1 MASRKS
7 LINIKSKP
15 AGQPSPTGTLNTILL
30 SSSSMNRKAWRKA
43 RKSATKTVGD
53 IVVSDAEDQT
63 AHTEGLSTEP
73 RLAEDTIEYECCI
86 CRDDFP
92 FSGGVAHCE
101 EHFTCNSCVVDAYNA
116 AIADI
121 DAFPA
126 QCCSPFPRPIVEHLL
141 SPKVRVAYSLRA
153 EEHYTPRAIRVYCVN
168 EQCRSY
174 IPKSCVE
181 DDHPLFTVA
190 RYSCGTNTCVGCKN
204 EWEDEEH
211 RCTDYVDDTVRPEW
225 LPEYSASCRAKACP
239 NCRMWMEHKEACN
252 HMTCHYCHHEFCFV
266 CLQPWTSEGFHQ
278 DAGCPSYGDPE
289 EGYDNEGYELGG
301 RGLHRDTGYNRMGL
315 NRFGQRQL
323 SHAVVEES
331 AASEHDQYSDNE
343 DLDYDEYEIDYA
355 DEEQWVDDAQFGN
368 NERADGIAP
377 QDEIEWGEPAQGGRP
392 WDEELDAE
400 QDVQIL
406 NFDNSWRVE
415 LVPFTDEAN
424 PVEATIVTSW
434 DLAPASQ
441 GHSQASPPPDSV
453 REQIRLARRVPILA
467 PNPHPEDSVFSGGTP
482 SFQQLECR
490 HSWHRHLRL
499 SQTEYGY
506 AHCLGCNYIAGSWT
520 NYCSVCGVV
529 ACDWCT
535 YEFRGR
541 FVSTWERETGLLDI
555 LIWAEKGVVPFK
567 TWRRQ
572 VSEQLED
579 ELWADCDEDILGLA
593 TMLGVYETQL
603 FELQPYLYWD
613 FGIRLMFEE
622 LELQMRK
629 DYCAVTEEDVGIPG
643 LTLTFDLATN
653 PFAPLHWDS

>member
-1 MASRKS
+1 MASTKS
-7 LINIKSKP
+7 LITLKSKP

-73 RLAEDTIEYECCI
+73 RLFEDTIEYECCI
-86 CRDDFP
+86 CGDDFP
-92 FSGGVAHCE
+92 FSAGVAHCE

-141 SPKVRVAYSLRA
+141 SPKKNTTRRALFAFTVLMSNVAYIFRKAVWKMIIFYLRWHA
-153 EEHYTPRAIRVYCVN
+153 AAVEPTPASVVKMSGKMRSTGALIPWTIPRDQNGYRSTQLAAAQSRV
-168 EQCRSY
+168 R
-174 IPKSCVE
+174 I
-181 DDHPLFTVA
+181 A
-190 RYSCGTNTCVGCKN
+190 
-204 EWEDEEH
+204 
-211 RCTDYVDDTVRPEW
+211 
-225 LPEYSASCRAKACP
+225 
-239 NCRMWMEHKEACN
+239 
-252 HMTCHYCHHEFCFV
+252 
-266 CLQPWTSEGFHQ
+266 PWTSEGFHQ
-278 DAGCPSYGDPE
+278 DAGCPSYGDPD

-343 DLDYDEYEIDYA
+343 NLDYDEYEIDYA
-355 DEEQWVDDAQFGN
+355 GGAQWVNDAQFGD
-368 NERADGIAP
+368 NERVDGIAP
-377 QDEIEWGEPAQGGRP
+377 EDEIEWGEPAQGGRP

-400 QDVQIL
+400 QDEIVI
-406 NFDNSWRVE
+406 NFDNSWHLE
-415 LVPFTDEAN
+415 LAPFTDEAN

-434 DLAPASQ
+434 DLAPAPQRNSQ
-441 GHSQASPPPDSV
+441 TSPPPDSV
-453 REQIRLARRVPILA
+453 RQQIRLARRVPILA
-467 PNPHPEDSVFSGGTP
+467 LNPHPENSVFSPGTP
-482 SFQQLECR
+482 NFQQLECR

-520 NYCSVCGVV
+520 NYCSACGVV

-535 YEFRGR
+535 YQFRGR
-541 FVSTWERETGLLDI
+541 FVSMWEHATGLLDV
-555 LIWAEKGVVPFK
+555 LIWAEKVVVPFK
-567 TWRRQ
+567 TERRHAL
-572 VSEQLED
+572 EQLED

-593 TMLGVYETQL
+593 TMLEVYETQL

-629 DYCAVTEEDVGIPG
+629 EYCAVTEEDVGISG
-643 LTLTFDLATN
+643 LTLTFNLATN

>member
-1 MASRKS
+1 
-7 LINIKSKP
+7 
-15 AGQPSPTGTLNTILL
+15 
-30 SSSSMNRKAWRKA
+30 
-43 RKSATKTVGD
+43 
-53 IVVSDAEDQT
+53 
-63 AHTEGLSTEP
+63 
-73 RLAEDTIEYECCI
+73 
-86 CRDDFP
+86 
-92 FSGGVAHCE
+92 
-101 EHFTCNSCVVDAYNA
+101 
-116 AIADI
+116 
-121 DAFPA
+121 
-126 QCCSPFPRPIVEHLL
+126 
-141 SPKVRVAYSLRA
+141 
-153 EEHYTPRAIRVYCVN
+153 
-168 EQCRSY
+168 
-174 IPKSCVE
+174 
-181 DDHPLFTVA
+181 
-190 RYSCGTNTCVGCKN
+190 
-204 EWEDEEH
+204 
-211 RCTDYVDDTVRPEW
+211 
-225 LPEYSASCRAKACP
+225 
-239 NCRMWMEHKEACN
+239 
-252 HMTCHYCHHEFCFV
+252 MTCHYCHHEFCFV

-467 PNPHPEDSVFSGGTP
+467 PNPHPEDSVFSG
-482 SFQQLECR
+482 
-490 HSWHRHLRL
+490 
-499 SQTEYGY
+499 
-506 AHCLGCNYIAGSWT
+506 
-520 NYCSVCGVV
+520 
-529 ACDWCT
+529 
-535 YEFRGR
+535 
-541 FVSTWERETGLLDI
+541 
-555 LIWAEKGVVPFK
+555 
-567 TWRRQ
+567 

>member
-1 MASRKS
+1 
-7 LINIKSKP
+7 
-15 AGQPSPTGTLNTILL
+15 
-30 SSSSMNRKAWRKA
+30 MNRKAWRKA
-43 RKSATKTVGD
+43 RKSTTKTVGD

-92 FSGGVAHCE
+92 FSGGVTHCE

-141 SPKVRVAYSLRA
+141 SPKL
-153 EEHYTPRAIRVYCVN
+153 
-168 EQCRSY
+168 
-174 IPKSCVE
+174 
-181 DDHPLFTVA
+181 
-190 RYSCGTNTCVGCKN
+190 
-204 EWEDEEH
+204 
-211 RCTDYVDDTVRPEW
+211 
-225 LPEYSASCRAKACP
+225 
-239 NCRMWMEHKEACN
+239 
-252 HMTCHYCHHEFCFV
+252 
-266 CLQPWTSEGFHQ
+266 WTSEGFHQ

-315 NRFGQRQL
+315 NRFGQGQL

-331 AASEHDQYSDNE
+331 AASEHDQYSNNE
-343 DLDYDEYEIDYA
+343 DLDYDEYEVDYGDA
-355 DEEQWVDDAQFGN
+355 EQWVNDEQFGD

-377 QDEIEWGEPAQGGRP
+377 EDEVEWGEPAQGGRP

-400 QDVQIL
+400 QDEQVII
-406 NFDNSWRVE
+406 FDNSWRLE
-415 LVPFTDEAN
+415 PVPLTDEAN
-424 PVEATIVTSW
+424 PVEATIATSW

-441 GHSQASPPPDSV
+441 RHSQTSPPPDSV
-453 REQIRLARRVPILA
+453 RQQIRLARRVPILA
-467 PNPHPEDSVFSGGTP
+467 PNPHPENSVFSGGTP

-520 NYCSVCGVV
+520 NYCSTCGVV

-535 YEFRGR
+535 YEFRER
-541 FVSTWERETGLLDI
+541 FVSTWERETGLLDV
-555 LIWAEKGVVPFK
+555 LIWAEQGVVPFK
-567 TWRRQ
+567 TWRRH

-579 ELWADCDEDILGLA
+579 ELWADYDEDILGLA
-593 TMLGVYETQL
+593 TMLEVYETQL

-622 LELQMRK
+622 LELQMQK

-653 PFAPLHWDS
+653 LFAPLHWDS

>member
-1 MASRKS
+1 
-7 LINIKSKP
+7 
-15 AGQPSPTGTLNTILL
+15 
-30 SSSSMNRKAWRKA
+30 MNRKAWRKA

-141 SPKVRVAYSLRA
+141 SPK
-153 EEHYTPRAIRVYCVN
+153 
-168 EQCRSY
+168 
-174 IPKSCVE
+174 
-181 DDHPLFTVA
+181 
-190 RYSCGTNTCVGCKN
+190 
-204 EWEDEEH
+204 
-211 RCTDYVDDTVRPEW
+211 
-225 LPEYSASCRAKACP
+225 
-239 NCRMWMEHKEACN
+239 
-252 HMTCHYCHHEFCFV
+252 FCFV

-441 GHSQASPPPDSV
+441 GHLQASPPPDSV

-482 SFQQLECR
+482 SFQQLE
-490 HSWHRHLRL
+490 L
-499 SQTEYGY
+499 
-506 AHCLGCNYIAGSWT
+506 
-520 NYCSVCGVV
+520 
-529 ACDWCT
+529 
-535 YEFRGR
+535 
-541 FVSTWERETGLLDI
+541 
-555 LIWAEKGVVPFK
+555 
-567 TWRRQ
+567 
-572 VSEQLED
+572 SEQLED

>member
-1 MASRKS
+1 
-7 LINIKSKP
+7 
-15 AGQPSPTGTLNTILL
+15 
-30 SSSSMNRKAWRKA
+30 MNRKAWRKA

-153 EEHYTPRAIRVYCVN
+153 EEYYTPRAIRVYYVN

-190 RYSCGTNTCVGCKN
+190 RCSCGTNTCVGCKN

-278 DAGCPSYGDPE
+278 DAGCPWYGDPE

-315 NRFGQRQL
+315 NRFGQGQL

-343 DLDYDEYEIDYA
+343 DLDYDEYEVDYGDA
-355 DEEQWVDDAQFGN
+355 EQWVNDEQFGD

-377 QDEIEWGEPAQGGRP
+377 EDEVEWGEPAQGGRP

-400 QDVQIL
+400 QDEQVII
-406 NFDNSWRVE
+406 FDNSWRLE
-415 LVPFTDEAN
+415 LVPLTDEAN
-424 PVEATIVTSW
+424 PVEATIATSW

-441 GHSQASPPPDSV
+441 RHSQTSPPPDST
-453 REQIRLARRVPILA
+453 L
-467 PNPHPEDSVFSGGTP
+467 
-482 SFQQLECR
+482 
-490 HSWHRHLRL
+490 
-499 SQTEYGY
+499 
-506 AHCLGCNYIAGSWT
+506 
-520 NYCSVCGVV
+520 
-529 ACDWCT
+529 
-535 YEFRGR
+535 
-541 FVSTWERETGLLDI
+541 
-555 LIWAEKGVVPFK
+555 PFK

-603 FELQPYLYWD
+603 FELQPYLHWD